1 MKKILFA
8 IIGIILIVIITQFS
22 IYYSNNN
29 LKYISDENKIKL
41 MNVLEINEADS
52 FNPIYKKYNSGFH
65 GSDPDYYEIKYE
77 ISIEDYK
84 KNDLVYYEDSTY
96 EVLVD
101 CHYKEKKD
109 DTTYICIVRASNVHN
124 KELFDNISDYKK
136 YENEEK
142 NELNNQKYRYKHFMI
157 SFDNGFDRVR
167 NMEYKDKIY
176 HLVLDNYQ
184 DYLNFKNNNNDV
196 LEMTEED
203 FKNNFMIITDIE
215 NVSMLG
221 LTLQSFYNTEN
232 ELIIELNSY
241 PEGTEY
247 NEKESA
253 ISIMIPREMKRDII
267 LKNDMRD
274 DSDNSYNWKNTSN
287 KGLTPI
293 TEKQAIDTAIS
304 FAKILETSNS
314 LTGKYLRNFNKVF
327 EINLTK
333 CKPNNYWL
341 ITEGILERNLRMA
354 DFERDAY
361 EVILVAEDDEL
372 EIMRAF
378 FYVDLYTNEVIAGR
392 EMAD

>member
-1 MKKILFA
+1 MKKFLFA
-8 IIGIILIVIITQFS
+8 IVGIILLVILIQFG

-29 LKYISDENKIKL
+29 LKYISEENKIKL
-41 MNVLEINEADS
+41 MNILEINESDS

-65 GSDPDYYEIKYE
+65 GSDPDYYEIKFE
-77 ISIEDYK
+77 ISIDDYE

-109 DTTYICIVRASNVHN
+109 DTNYTCIVRVSNVHN
-124 KELFDNISDYKK
+124 KELFDIISNYKK
-136 YENEEK
+136 YEISDISKESTNSY
-142 NELNNQKYRYKHFMI
+142 QYKHFMI
-157 SFDNGFDRVR
+157 SFDNGFDRSK

-184 DYLNFKNNNNDV
+184 EYLDFKNNNNDV
-196 LEMTEED
+196 LEMIEED

-221 LTLQSFYNTEN
+221 LTLQSFYNN
-232 ELIIELNSY
+232 DDELIIELNSY
-241 PEGTEY
+241 PEGAEY

-267 LKNDMRD
+267 LKYDMRD
-274 DSDNSYNWKNTSN
+274 DSENSYGWKNTSN

-293 TEKQAIDTAIS
+293 TEKQAIETAIS
-304 FAKILETSNS
+304 FARILETSNS

-327 EINLTK
+327 EVNLTK

-354 DFERDAY
+354 DFERDVY
-361 EVILVAEDDEL
+361 EVILVSEDDEL
-372 EIMRAF
+372 EVMRAF

>member
-1 MKKILFA
+1 MKKILFV
-8 IIGIILIVIITQFS
+8 IIGIVLIAIIIQFS
-22 IYYSNNN
+22 NYYSNNN

-65 GSDPDYYEIKYE
+65 GSDPDYYEVKYE
-77 ISIEDYK
+77 ISIEDYE

-124 KELFDNISDYKK
+124 KELFNKISNYKK
-136 YENEEK
+136 YENEGQ
-142 NELNNQKYRYKHFMI
+142 NELNIQKYRYKHFMI
-157 SFDNGFDRVR
+157 SFDNGFDRAR

-184 DYLNFKNNNNDV
+184 DYMNFKNNNNDV

-203 FKNNFMIITDIE
+203 FKNNFIIITDIE

-221 LTLQSFYNTEN
+221 LTLQSFYNN
-232 ELIIELNSY
+232 NDELIIELNSY

-274 DSDNSYNWKNTSN
+274 DSDNSYNWKNISN

-341 ITEGILERNLRMA
+341 ITEGILERNLKMA

>member
-1 MKKILFA
+1 MKKFLFA
-8 IIGIILIVIITQFS
+8 IVGIILLVILIQFS

-29 LKYISDENKIKL
+29 LKYISEENKIKL
-41 MNVLEINEADS
+41 MNVLGINES
-52 FNPIYKKYNSGFH
+52 STFNPIYKKYNSGFH
-65 GSDPDYYEIKYE
+65 GSDPDYYEIKFE

-109 DTTYICIVRASNVHN
+109 DSTYICIVRASNVHN
-124 KELFDNISDYKK
+124 KELFDNISNYKN
-136 YENEEK
+136 YEISDISEEST
-142 NELNNQKYRYKHFMI
+142 NSYQYKHFMI
-157 SFDNGFDRVR
+157 SFANGFDRSR

-184 DYLNFKNNNNDV
+184 DYLDFKNNNNDV

-203 FKNNFMIITDIE
+203 FKNNFMVITDIE

-221 LTLQSFYNTEN
+221 LTLQSFYNNED

-267 LKNDMRD
+267 LKYDMRD
-274 DSDNSYNWKNTSN
+274 DSDNSYGWKNTSN

-293 TEKQAIDTAIS
+293 TKEQATETAIN

-341 ITEGILERNLRMA
+341 ITEGIIERNLRMA

-361 EVILVAEDDEL
+361 EVVLVSEDDEL
-372 EIMRAF
+372 EVMRAL

-392 EMAD
+392 EMVD

>member
-22 IYYSNNN
+22 IYYTNNN

-77 ISIEDYK
+77 ISIEDYE

-124 KELFDNISDYKK
+124 KELFDKISNYKR
-136 YENEEK
+136 YENK
-142 NELNNQKYRYKHFMI
+142 VQNESNNQKYRYKHFMI
-157 SFDNGFDRVR
+157 SFDNGFDRSR

-184 DYLNFKNNNNDV
+184 DYMNFKNNNNDV

-221 LTLQSFYNTEN
+221 LTLQSFYNNDN

-274 DSDNSYNWKNTSN
+274 DSNNSYAWKNTSN

-293 TEKQAIDTAIS
+293 TEKQAVETAIS

>member
-1 MKKILFA
+1 MKKFLFV
-8 IIGIILIVIITQFS
+8 IVGIILIIILVQFS

-29 LKYISDENKIKL
+29 LKYISEENKIKL
-41 MNVLEINEADS
+41 MNVLNISDS
-52 FNPIYKKYNSGFH
+52 STFNPIYKKYRSGFH
-65 GSDPDYYEIKYE
+65 GSDPDYYEIKFE
-77 ISIEDYK
+77 ISIEDYE
-84 KNDLVYYEDSTY
+84 KNDLVYYEESTY

-101 CHYKEKKD
+101 CHYKEKKN
-109 DTTYICIVRASNVHN
+109 DTTYTCIVKASNVQN
-124 KELFDNISDYKK
+124 KELFDKISNYKNYEISDISDVST
-136 YENEEK
+136 
-142 NELNNQKYRYKHFMI
+142 NNYRYKHFMI
-157 SFDNGFDRVR
+157 SFDNGFDRTG

-184 DYLNFKNNNNDV
+184 EYMNFKNNNNDV

-203 FKNNFMIITDIE
+203 FKNNFMVITDIE
-215 NVSMLG
+215 NTSMLG
-221 LTLQSFYNTEN
+221 LTLQSFYNN
-232 ELIIELNSY
+232 DDELIIELNSY

-247 NEKESA
+247 NKKESA

-274 DSDNSYNWKNTSN
+274 DSNNSYGWINTSN

-293 TEKQAIDTAIS
+293 TKEQATETAIS
-304 FAKILETSNS
+304 FAKVLETSNS

-341 ITEGILERNLRMA
+341 ITEGILERNLRIA

>member
-1 MKKILFA
+1 MKKLLF
-8 IIGIILIVIITQFS
+8 IIVGIILLVIVIQFS

-29 LKYISDENKIKL
+29 LKYISEENKIKL
-41 MNVLEINEADS
+41 MNVLGINESSTFD
-52 FNPIYKKYNSGFH
+52 PIYKKYNSGFH
-65 GSDPDYYEIKYE
+65 GSDPDYYEIKFE

-109 DTTYICIVRASNVHN
+109 DTTYTCIVRVSNVHN
-124 KELFDNISDYKK
+124 EKLFDNISNYKK
-136 YENEEK
+136 YEITEISETNA
-142 NELNNQKYRYKHFMI
+142 NSYQYKHFMI
-157 SFDNGFDRVR
+157 SFNNGFDRSR

-184 DYLNFKNNNNDV
+184 EYLDFKNNNNDV

-221 LTLQSFYNTEN
+221 LTLQSFYNN
-232 ELIIELNSY
+232 DDELIIELNSY

-274 DSDNSYNWKNTSN
+274 DSENSYGWKNTSN

-293 TEKQAIDTAIS
+293 TEKQAIETAIS

-354 DFERDAY
+354 DFERDVY
-361 EVILVAEDDEL
+361 EVILVSEDDEL
-372 EIMRAF
+372 EVMRAF

>member
-77 ISIEDYK
+77 ISIEDYE

-176 HLVLDNYQ
+176 HLALDNYQ

-241 PEGTEY
+241 PEGIEY

>member
-77 ISIEDYK
+77 ISIEDYE

-293 TEKQAIDTAIS
+293 TEKQAIDTAIN